1 MIKPTTLNIQLKNK
15 NAVLREIELD
25 ISDLEIIKSALI
37 TFATCTNNA
46 ISDLEKTKLIF
57 LSSEATSLLYKSQD
71 LYAKLN
77 SWKLQTKIC

>member
-57 LSSEATSLLYKSQD
+57 LSSEATSLLYKIQD

-77 SWKLQTKIC
+77 S